1 MKTNRTIYAL
11 TAAAAAL
18 LALTSCNDFLDK
30 MPDNRA
36 ELDTKE
42 KVRALLVSA
51 YPENDYMLV
60 TEFMSD
66 NVDDYGPNNPYTD
79 RFIDQ
84 VYAWADVTERDNE
97 SPENIWDANYNAIA
111 SANHAIQAI
120 ENMAE
125 EIEGYHAP
133 AGSLLDRAVAAAK
146 ATGMQAELAEAL
158 LCRAYAHFML
168 VNIFALNYNTNTSDK
183 DLGITYCYA
192 PETTLNPKSERQS
205 VKEIYESI
213 DADLQAAL
221 PNVGDSYYTV
231 PKYHFNQKAAY
242 AFASRFYLFYEQW
255 SEAIKYADLC
265 LGPGIVP
272 GSGNTLRDWADQAA
286 MPQDK
291 DAITNNYISASV
303 NANLLLITAYS
314 KMGLAF
320 ENYYTY
326 SKYSHGAYLANNED
340 GIALTKLWG
349 GSNSTYYMPM
359 KIYSATNMNRVIFW
373 KLPYLF
379 EYTDPVAGIGYYRTV
394 YPALTTDEV
403 LLNRAEAKIMME
415 QYDEALEDINLWVR
429 NIAKNPQALTEEKI
443 KSYFDSMDY
452 CVWDRSTPKK
462 ELHPAFAISERQEP
476 FLHCVLNLKRIE
488 TLGNGLR
495 WFDIKR
501 YGIEIER
508 RVMNMAGNPS
518 VKTDQLMKDDLR
530 RAVQIPK
537 KVVDAGYEKNPR

>member
-125 EIEGYHAP
+125 EIEGYEAP

-158 LCRAYAHFML
+158 LCRAYGHFML
-168 VNIFALNYNTNTSDK
+168 VNIFALNYNANTSAT

-242 AFASRFYLFYEQW
+242 AFATRFYLFYEQW
-255 SEAIKYADLC
+255 AEAIKYADLC
-265 LGPGIVP
+265 LGSSPG
-272 GSGNTLRDWADQAA
+272 NMLRDWSVQAG

-291 DAITNNYISASV
+291 DAITNHYIDASV
-303 NANLLLITAYS
+303 SANLLLITAYS

-340 GIALTKLWG
+340 GIAIASLWG
-349 GSNSTYYMPM
+349 GANNTYYMPM
-359 KIYSATNMNRVIFW
+359 KIYSATNMDRVIFW
-373 KLPYLF
+373 KLPYIF

-394 YPALTTDEV
+394 YPAFTADEV
-403 LLNRAEAKIMME
+403 LLNRAEAEIMME
-415 QYDEALEDINLWVR
+415 QYDQALEDINLWVR
-429 NIAKNPQALTEEKI
+429 NIAKNPQTLTEDRL
-443 KSYFDSMDY
+443 KSYFGAMDY
-452 CVWDRSTPKK
+452 CAWDKSTPKK
-462 ELHPAFAISERQEP
+462 ELNPAFAISERQEP
-476 FLHCVLNLKRIE
+476 FLHCVLNLKRVDM
-488 TLGNGLR
+488 LGNGLR
-495 WFDIKR
+495 WFDVKR

-508 RVMNMAGNPS
+508 RIMNMAGQPS

-537 KVVDAGYEKNPR
+537 KVVDAGYERNPR

>member
-1 MKTNRTIYAL
+1 MKTNSTIYTL

-125 EIEGYHAP
+125 KIEGYEAP
-133 AGSLLDRAVAAAK
+133 SGSMLDRAVAAAQ

-158 LCRAYAHFML
+158 LCRAYCHFML
-168 VNIFALNYNTNTSDK
+168 VNIFALNYNTATSAN

-255 SEAIKYADLC
+255 AEAIKYADLC
-265 LGPGIVP
+265 LGSSP
-272 GSGNTLRDWADQAA
+272 GNTLRDWSVQAGMA
-286 MPQDK
+286 QDK
-291 DAITNNYISASV
+291 DAITNHYIDASV
-303 NANLLLITAYS
+303 NANLLLMTAYS

-403 LLNRAEAKIMME
+403 LLNRAEAEIMME
-415 QYDEALEDINLWVR
+415 QYDQALEDINLWVR
-429 NIAKNPQALTEEKI
+429 NIARNPQTLTEEKI
-443 KSYFDSMDY
+443 RSYFDAMDY
-452 CVWDRSTPKK
+452 CVWDKSTPKK
-462 ELHPAFAISERQEP
+462 ELHPAFSISERQEP
-476 FLHCVLNLKRIE
+476 FLQCVLNLKRVE

-518 VKTDQLMKDDLR
+518 SKTDQLMKDDLR
-530 RAVQIPK
+530 RAVQVPK
-537 KVVDAGYEKNPR
+537 KVIDAGYEKNPR

>member
-120 ENMAE
+120 EIMAE

>member
-51 YPENDYMLV
+51 YPDHDYMLV

-125 EIEGYHAP
+125 EIEGYEAP
-133 AGSLLDRAVAAAK
+133 AGSLLDRALAAAK

-158 LCRAYAHFML
+158 LCRAYGHFML
-168 VNIFALNYNTNTSDK
+168 VNIFALNYNANTSAT

-192 PETTLNPKSERQS
+192 PETTLNPEHERQS

-242 AFASRFYLFYEQW
+242 AFATRFYLFYEQW
-255 SEAIKYADLC
+255 AEAIKYADLC
-265 LGPGIVP
+265 LGSSPG
-272 GSGNTLRDWADQAA
+272 NMLRDWSVQAGMA
-286 MPQDK
+286 QDK
-291 DAITNNYISASV
+291 DAITNHYIDASV
-303 NANLLLITAYS
+303 NANLLLMTAYS

-340 GIALTKLWG
+340 GIAIASLWG
-349 GSNSTYYMPM
+349 GANNTYYMPM
-359 KIYSATNMNRVIFW
+359 KIYSATNMDRVIFW

-379 EYTDPVAGIGYYRTV
+379 EYTDPVAGIGYNRTV
-394 YPALTTDEV
+394 YPAFTADEV
-403 LLNRAEAKIMME
+403 LLNRAEAEIMME
-415 QYDEALEDINLWVR
+415 QYDQALEDINLWVR
-429 NIAKNPQALTEEKI
+429 NIAKNPQTLTEDRL
-443 KSYFDSMDY
+443 KSYFGAMGY
-452 CVWDRSTPKK
+452 CAWDKSTPKK
-462 ELHPAFAISERQEP
+462 ELNPAFAISERQEP
-476 FLHCVLNLKRIE
+476 FLHCVLNLKRVDM
-488 TLGNGLR
+488 LGNGLR
-495 WFDIKR
+495 WFDVKR

-508 RVMNMAGNPS
+508 RVMNMAGQPS

-537 KVVDAGYEKNPR
+537 KVVDAGYTRNPR